1 MFRVLSDEESRK
13 VTRWRA
19 PEIAPGSAVV
29 ANTRQ
34 QARPSHAPDDED
46 VRSLLGSKSLKRGKP
61 QTSGAP
67 PRLQT
72 INDYNVFANP
82 VVADMHH
89 APVIEESKE
98 SEEPE
103 EYDSVVRTPMASPD
117 MLQTSYDEGYAR
129 GFAEGNAALQQHSI
143 KELKQII
150 SAIADASAHQ
160 DETDLEEA
168 VVSLSLDIAR
178 LVIRR
183 EVQIDDRLMLDIV
196 QAGLEQLP
204 GGTRNQRYVKLH
216 PLDANVVR
224 RHVSDNPDVQIID
237 DPALERGACRI
248 QSGASVIHAGIDDW
262 LNNVAVQLGLE
273 DEQSTQNDDLEDEQ
287 SMQIADASE
296 HPDMTEKSERVSPDE

>member
-1 MFRVLSDEESRK
+1 MTRSHLAERERILFRVLSDEESRK

-34 QARPSHAPDDED
+34 QAKPGHAPDDEF
-46 VRSLLGSKSLKRGKP
+46 VRPLLGSKSLKAVKP
-61 QTSGAP
+61 QVPGAA

-72 INDYNVFANP
+72 ISDHDVFADP
-82 VVADMHH
+82 AVADMHH
-89 APVIEESKE
+89 TPATKKSEESE
-98 SEEPE
+98 
-103 EYDSVVRTPMASPD
+103 SVVRTPLASAD

-129 GFAEGNAALQQHSI
+129 GFAEGNAALQQHSV

-150 SAIADASAHQ
+150 LAIADASTHP
-160 DETDLEEA
+160 DEADLEQA
-168 VVSLSLDIAR
+168 VVSLSLEIAR

-204 GGTRNQRYVKLH
+204 GGSRNQPYVKLH

-237 DPALERGACRI
+237 DPALERGACRVE
-248 QSGASVIHAGIDDW
+248 SGASVIHAGINDW
-262 LNNVAVQLGLE
+262 LNNVAIQLGLE
-273 DEQSTQNDDLEDEQ
+273 AEQNVQVDDQIDDE
-287 SMQIADASE
+287 SE
-296 HPDMTEKSERVSPDE
+296 HADIAEKSERMPYDE

>member
-34 QARPSHAPDDED
+34 QARPTHATDDED
-46 VRSLLGSKSLKRGKP
+46 VRSLLGSKSLKAVKP
-61 QTSGAP
+61 QTSGLP
-67 PRLQT
+67 PQLQS
-72 INDYNVFANP
+72 ICDHDVFANP
-82 VVADMHH
+82 AVAEMLDTP
-89 APVIEESKE
+89 ATNE
-98 SEEPE
+98 SEES
-103 EYDSVVRTPMASPD
+103 DSVVRTPMASPD
-117 MLQTSYDEGYAR
+117 MLQTSYEEGYAR

-150 SAIADASAHQ
+150 SAIADAFTHQ
-160 DETDLEEA
+160 DEIDLEEA

-204 GGTRNQRYVKLH
+204 GGTRNQQYVKLH

-262 LNNVAVQLGLE
+262 LINVAVQLGLE
-273 DEQSTQNDDLEDEQ
+273 DEQSTQADDLEDEQ

-296 HPDMTEKSERVSPDE
+296 HPDMTEKSERMPHDG

>member
-34 QARPSHAPDDED
+34 QARLGLAPDDKD
-46 VRSLLGSKSLKRGKP
+46 VRPLLGSKSLKPAKP
-61 QTSGAP
+61 QASGAP

-72 INDYNVFANP
+72 INDHDVFADLA
-82 VVADMHH
+82 VADMHH
-89 APVIEESKE
+89 NPAAKE
-98 SEEPE
+98 SEESE
-103 EYDSVVRTPMASPD
+103 EYDSVVRAPMASPD

-150 SAIADASAHQ
+150 SAIADASTYQ

-183 EVQIDDRLMLDIV
+183 EIKIDDRLMLDIV

-248 QSGASVIHAGIDDW
+248 ESGASVIHAGIDDW
-262 LNNVAVQLGLE
+262 LNNMAVQLGLE
-273 DEQSTQNDDLEDEQ
+273 DEQSMQ
-287 SMQIADASE
+287 SDDASE
-296 HPDMTEKSERVSPDE
+296 YPDVTGKSERMPHNE

>member
-34 QARPSHAPDDED
+34 QARPAHAPDDED
-46 VRSLLGSKSLKRGKP
+46 VRSLLGSKSLKPAKIEG
-61 QTSGAP
+61 SCAP
-67 PRLQT
+67 PQLQP
-72 INDYNVFANP
+72 INDHDVFANLA
-82 VVADMHH
+82 VADMHH
-89 APVIEESKE
+89 APVIDESKE
-98 SEEPE
+98 AAES
-103 EYDSVVRTPMASPD
+103 DSVVRAAMASPD

-129 GFAEGNAALQQHSI
+129 GFAEGNTALQQHSI
-143 KELKQII
+143 KELTQII
-150 SAIADASAHQ
+150 SAIADASTHQ

-183 EVQIDDRLMLDIV
+183 EVQIDDRLMSGIV

-204 GGTRNQRYVKLH
+204 GGTRNQQYVKLH

-224 RHVSDNPDVQIID
+224 RHVSDNADVQIID

-273 DEQSTQNDDLEDEQ
+273 DEQSMQADDLVDKQ

-296 HPDMTEKSERVSPDE
+296 QSVMTEKSERVPPDE